1 MIDIDDIDPETYV
14 QENRDR
20 LVQIIRHSDDPFARA
35 CAWTMLDRYTPDQ
48 EIDELHDELDSVTN
62 RRVDV

>member
-35 CAWTMLDRYTPDQ
+35 CAWTMLDRYTPDR